1 MLSLDLNYAMNES
14 LAPCA
19 GMREIAPLG
28 ERVDRCLADL
38 RAGGPLKG
46 WVGLPFEDGPAAEAA
61 AFARS
66 LPEGLRDVA
75 VLGIGGSSL
84 GPLAVYHAARHPH
97 VLRPAPGDERSRLLH
112 FLDNSDPDTVG
123 SILEGLDPATT
134 LYIVITKSGST
145 AETASQL
152 LIAWA
157 RASEVLGE
165 SARDHFVFITDP
177 ERGDLRAL
185 AGRLGVRTFSVPP
198 DVGGRFSVL
207 SPVGLVPTAA
217 AGLDPAALIA
227 GARRV
232 AAACLDAPLAD
243 NPAAL
248 LAAIAHLADVR
259 EGRNVHVFM
268 TYSDRLAP
276 VGAWFRQIWAESLG
290 KPRAGGP
297 PAGPT
302 PLDARGAT
310 DQHSLLQL
318 LVQGPPDKFVVFLD
332 VRSRRE
338 VTVPALFEDLPSF
351 GYLAGLPLATLIDAE
366 RRGTAMSL
374 ARAGTPSITLTVDD
388 TSPAS
393 MGALFFLLEVATAI
407 AGSLY
412 GVNPYDQPGVEQGKK
427 LACGLLGRRGFE
439 EMRAEARNLEDR
451 RSDDL
456 VIEF

>member
-1 MLSLDLNYAMNES
+1 MLSLDLNYAINKD
-14 LAPCA
+14 LAPGA
-19 GMREIAPLG
+19 GLRDITALG
-28 ERVDRCLADL
+28 ERVDRSLEDL
-38 RAGGPLKG
+38 RRGGRMRG
-46 WVGLPFEDGPAAEAA
+46 WTRLPFDRRPADEATT
-61 AFARS
+61 FARS
-66 LPEGLRDVA
+66 LPDGIHDAV

-84 GPLAVYHAARHPH
+84 GPQAIHHAASHP
-97 VLRPAPGDERSRLLH
+97 VVPGEAGRRLH
-112 FLDNSDPDTVG
+112 FLDNSDPQTVG
-123 SILEGLDPATT
+123 ALLDGLDPSTT

-152 LIAWA
+152 MIAWS
-157 RASEVLGE
+157 RASQVLGE

-185 AGRLGVRTFSVPP
+185 ATRLGVRTFDVPP

-207 SPVGLVPTAA
+207 SPVGLVPAA
-217 AGLDPAALIA
+217 VAGVDPAKLLEGA
-227 GARRV
+227 GRA

-243 NPAAL
+243 NPAAQ

-290 KPRAGGP
+290 KSRGTDP

-302 PLDARGAT
+302 PVDARGAT

-318 LVQGPPDKFVVFLD
+318 LVQGPADKLVIFLD
-332 VRSRRE
+332 VRERRE
-338 VTVPALFEDLPSF
+338 LIVPRLFEDLSSF
-351 GYLAGLPLATLIDAE
+351 GYLSDVPLATLIDAQ

-374 ARAGTPSITLTVDD
+374 ARAGTPSVSLTVDD
-388 TSPAS
+388 TSPAC
-393 MGALFFLLEVATAI
+393 MGALFFLLEVTTAV

-412 GVNPYDQPGVEQGKK
+412 GINPYDQPGVEQGKK
-427 LACGLLGRRGFE
+427 ITCGLLGRAGFE
-439 EMRAEARNLEDR
+439 DTGEEARALEARLRDEH
-451 RSDDL
+451 
-456 VIEF
+456 VTTF

>member
-1 MLSLDLNYAMNES
+1 MLSIDLNYAMNDS
-14 LAPCA
+14 LASAA
-19 GMREIAPLG
+19 GLRDTAPLA
-28 ERVDRCLADL
+28 EPVERCLADL

-46 WVGLPFEDGPAAEAA
+46 WVGLPFDEESAARAA

-66 LPEGLRDVA
+66 LPQDLRDV
-75 VLGIGGSSL
+75 VILGIGGSSL
-84 GPLAVYHAARHPH
+84 GPYALYRAAGSGPWGGARR
-97 VLRPAPGDERSRLLH
+97 VLH
-112 FLDNSDPDTVG
+112 FLDNVDPDTVG
-123 SILEGLDPATT
+123 SILEGLEPATT
-134 LYIVITKSGST
+134 LYVVITKSGST

-152 LIAWA
+152 LVAWA
-157 RASEVLGE
+157 RASQVLGE
-165 SARDHFVFITDP
+165 GAKEHFVFITDP

-185 AGRLGVRTFSVPP
+185 ADRLGVRAFDVPP

-207 SPVGLVPTAA
+207 SPVGLVPAAA
-217 AGLDPAALIA
+217 AGIDPAALLA
-227 GARRV
+227 GARQ
-232 AAACLDAPLAD
+232 AAPRCLDSPLGD

-248 LAAIAHLADVR
+248 LAAAAYLADVR

-290 KPRAGGP
+290 KPRTGGP

-318 LVQGPPDKFVVFLD
+318 LVQGPPDKFVIFLD

-351 GYLAGLPLATLIDAE
+351 GYLAGLSLATLIDAE

-388 TSPAS
+388 ASPAS
-393 MGALFFLLEVATAI
+393 MGALLFLLEVATAI
-407 AGSLY
+407 AGALY

-427 LACGLLGRRGFE
+427 LAYGLLGRQGYE
-439 EMRAEARNLEDR
+439 DVGTEARQIEAR
-451 RSDDL
+451 MRDDL
-456 VIEF
+456 VITF

>member
-1 MLSLDLNYAMNES
+1 MLSLDLNYAVNEA

-19 GMREIAPLG
+19 GLRDIASVG
-28 ERVDRCLADL
+28 GSVDRCLEDL
-38 RAGGPLKG
+38 RQGGPFKG
-46 WVGLPFEDGPAAEAA
+46 WVRLPFDQEPADEAA

-66 LPEGLRDVA
+66 LPEDTRDV
-75 VLGIGGSSL
+75 VILGIGGSSL
-84 GPLAVYHAARHPH
+84 GPLAITHAARHPI
-97 VLRPAPGDERSRLLH
+97 VSQEGSRRLH
-112 FLDNSDPDTVG
+112 FLDNSDPETVG
-123 SILEGLDPATT
+123 AVLEGLDPATT

-152 LIAWA
+152 LIAWDGA
-157 RASEVLGE
+157 RRVLGE
-165 SARDHFVFITDP
+165 SAREHFVFITDP

-185 AGRLGVRTFSVPP
+185 AGRLGVRTFAVPP
-198 DVGGRFSVL
+198 EVGGRFSVL
-207 SPVGLVPTAA
+207 SPVGLVPAA
-217 AGLDPAALIA
+217 VAGLDPASLLA
-227 GARRV
+227 GARR
-232 AAACLDAPLAD
+232 AAKACLDAPLAD

-248 LAAIAHLADVR
+248 LAAVAYLADVR

-290 KPRAGGP
+290 KPRADGT

-318 LVQGPPDKFVVFLD
+318 LVQGPPDKLVVFLD
-332 VRSRRE
+332 VRTRRA

-374 ARAGTPSITLTVDD
+374 ARAGTPSVTLTVDD

-393 MGALFFLLEVATAI
+393 VGALFFLLEVATAV

-427 LACGLLGRRGFE
+427 LACGLLGRKGFE
-439 EMRAEARNLEDR
+439 EMGAEARELEER
-451 RSDDL
+451 RSEGH
-456 VIEF
+456 VITF